1 MEQRLVQSPQ
11 MIQTMQILQLSSLE
25 LQERTEQELMENPFL
40 ERAEYSPSEE
50 GGDEGPGAP
59 GEGPADSGIGS
70 APPPERG
77 PSREEE
83 DRSVVADEFDRLWI
97 QDEQQGRVTQ
107 AGSEASDRKQEALAN
122 TPDRPRTLASA
133 LVDELAGIDL
143 TDRQHELAEFLIYS
157 LDERGY
163 LTEPLDQLAH
173 ERALTAELAEL
184 ERSTSAAEQRPLTS
198 LPDDASVEATVEE
211 LEEVLEKLRA
221 AIHPALGAQEL
232 KEALRL
238 QLEHKGWDTPL
249 MIQLVDEHLE
259 DVVKN
264 RLPRIV
270 KATGCE
276 IDELKQA
283 IERLRE
289 LDLSPGADYDED
301 LAAVITPDV
310 IVEELDGRFEVRLAR
325 ERQPNLRIS
334 PVYRELLEG
343 LEQARQTDR
352 TRRADGEV
360 ETGDPLESDPAA
372 GPSPAANGAGEPGPI
387 DFADPG
393 QLPPEPAGEGPEP
406 PTPDPSEAAAGE
418 GPARGSREPLHLD
431 DPEEARR
438 WARRKLESARWFIE
452 AVEQRGGTMLRIAK
466 EIFRRQERF
475 LIDGPKGLQPM
486 RMQEVADAAGVH
498 ISTVSRAVAGKYAQT
513 PRGIHPLKYF
523 FTSGTTDSSGEAQS
537 QVGIQQRLQELV
549 RGEDP
554 ENPLSDD
561 QIAAELL
568 RREGIRLARRTV
580 TKYRLALGIPSSSQ
594 RKRF

>member
-11 MIQTMQILQLSSLE
+11 MIQTMQILQLSSME

-50 GGDEGPGAP
+50 GGE
-59 GEGPADSGIGS
+59 EGPAGEG
-70 APPPERG
+70 APEPRTHAEAPPERS

-83 DRSVVADEFDRLWI
+83 DRNVVADEFDRLWI
-97 QDEQQGRVTQ
+97 QDELQGRVTQ

-184 ERSTSAAEQRPLTS
+184 ERNTSAAGDRPLA
-198 LPDDASVEATVEE
+198 LPPDDASVEATVEE

-343 LEQARQTDR
+343 LEQARQPERHKRGDGSFASAAAEAAEAPP
-352 TRRADGEV
+352 ADALDGTMDGQVDGGQGAE
-360 ETGDPLESDPAA
+360 A
-372 GPSPAANGAGEPGPI
+372 GSPA
-387 DFADPG
+387 D
-393 QLPPEPAGEGPEP
+393 PAGEA
-406 PTPDPSEAAAGE
+406 PDGQPAAAA
-418 GPARGSREPLHLD
+418 PPDREPLHLD

-549 RGEDP
+549 NAEDP

-561 QIAAELL
+561 QIAAELM

>member
-50 GGDEGPGAP
+50 GGEEGPAPP
-59 GEGPADSGIGS
+59 GEGVPEPRTLGET
-70 APPPERG
+70 PPERTQ
-77 PSREEE
+77 SREEE

-97 QDEQQGRVTQ
+97 QDELQGRVTQ

-184 ERSTSAAEQRPLTS
+184 ERNTSAAEDRPLAA

-238 QLEHKGWDTPL
+238 QLEHRGWDTPL

-343 LEQARQTDR
+343 LEQARQADR
-352 TRRADGEV
+352 QRR
-360 ETGDPLESDPAA
+360 GDAAALAEALDAAPALDASGANAALEGLA
-372 GPSPAANGAGEPGPI
+372 EPGTPPE
-387 DFADPG
+387 DGSAP
-393 QLPPEPAGEGPEP
+393 LPLHEPAGE
-406 PTPDPSEAAAGE
+406 PSEGAA
-418 GPARGSREPLHLD
+418 PSSREALHLD

-561 QIAAELL
+561 QIAAELM

>member
-1 MEQRLVQSPQ
+1 
-11 MIQTMQILQLSSLE
+11 
-25 LQERTEQELMENPFL
+25 
-40 ERAEYSPSEE
+40 
-50 GGDEGPGAP
+50 
-59 GEGPADSGIGS
+59 
-70 APPPERG
+70 
-77 PSREEE
+77 
-83 DRSVVADEFDRLWI
+83 
-97 QDEQQGRVTQ
+97 
-107 AGSEASDRKQEALAN
+107 
-122 TPDRPRTLASA
+122 
-133 LVDELAGIDL
+133 
-143 TDRQHELAEFLIYS
+143 
-157 LDERGY
+157 
-163 LTEPLDQLAH
+163 
-173 ERALTAELAEL
+173 
-184 ERSTSAAEQRPLTS
+184 
-198 LPDDASVEATVEE
+198 
-211 LEEVLEKLRA
+211 
-221 AIHPALGAQEL
+221 
-232 KEALRL
+232 
-238 QLEHKGWDTPL
+238 
-249 MIQLVDEHLE
+249 VDEHLE

-343 LEQARQTDR
+343 LEQARQPERHKRGDGSFASAAAEAAEAPP
-352 TRRADGEV
+352 ADALDGTMDGQVDGGQGAE
-360 ETGDPLESDPAA
+360 A
-372 GPSPAANGAGEPGPI
+372 GSPA
-387 DFADPG
+387 D
-393 QLPPEPAGEGPEP
+393 PAGEA
-406 PTPDPSEAAAGE
+406 PDGQPAAAA
-418 GPARGSREPLHLD
+418 PPDREPLHLD

-549 RGEDP
+549 NAEDP

-561 QIAAELL
+561 QIAAELM